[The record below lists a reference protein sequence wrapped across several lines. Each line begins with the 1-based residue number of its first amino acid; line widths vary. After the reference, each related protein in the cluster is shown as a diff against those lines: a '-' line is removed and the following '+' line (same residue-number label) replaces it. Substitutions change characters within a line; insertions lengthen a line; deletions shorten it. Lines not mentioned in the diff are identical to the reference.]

1 MAASPLPAPESAR
14 HSRRGRGLRLR
25 AHWGLSSGQT
35 IDAARTA
42 VRSACCLPELRVAN
56 RLRRL
61 CPPGTRFPSFPPF
74 PFGPGWRENPGACL
88 LAEKT
93 KGFPRGKQSARFAL
107 PCGPLTVCL
116 HLRGPHSAL
125 SLPPTPKQAVRTN
138 VRTACFWEPRMPVRG
153 HSTKFSCRLP
163 AALAEVSVAQTR
175 RGLILPL
182 FAQTGQNQNND
193 CDQIGERFENLLH
206 API

>member
-1 MAASPLPAPESAR
+1 MGYTLLPYVPPLHPLRIANRSNRAPHRAASPLPAPESAR
-14 HSRRGRGLRLR
+14 HS
-25 AHWGLSSGQT
+25 
-35 IDAARTA
+35 
-42 VRSACCLPELRVAN
+42 
-56 RLRRL
+56 
-61 CPPGTRFPSFPPF
+61 PPGQGFAPAGALGAFRSPPV

-88 LAEKT
+88 LAENT
-93 KGFPRGKQSARFAL
+93 KGFPRGKQSARCAL

-125 SLPPTPKQAVRTN
+125 SLPPIPKQAARTN

-153 HSTKFSCRLP
+153 HSTKSSCRLP

>member
-1 MAASPLPAPESAR
+1 MQA
-14 HSRRGRGLRLR
+14 G
-25 AHWGLSSGQT
+25 WLSSGQT

-61 CPPGTRFPSFPPF
+61 YPLDTRFPLFPPA
-74 PFGPGWRENPGACL
+74 PPSGSRRTNAGVCACGR
-88 LAEKT
+88 T
-93 KGFPRGKQSARFAL
+93 GGFPRGKQSARFAL

-153 HSTKFSCRLP
+153 HSTKSSCRLP

>member
-1 MAASPLPAPESAR
+1 MLAVQLYCARHCELPLSKMGNKGLFPGVAVPLAFFCTLFFRHRKKSVSAPWDGQSQSAPELAR
-14 HSRRGRGLRLR
+14 QAPPKGNFLRQ
-25 AHWGLSSGQT
+25 S
-35 IDAARTA
+35 
-42 VRSACCLPELRVAN
+42 CCLM
-56 RLRRL
+56 
-61 CPPGTRFPSFPPF
+61 
-74 PFGPGWRENPGACL
+74 L
-88 LAEKT
+88 LAG
-93 KGFPRGKQSARFAL
+93 GFPRGKQSARFAL

-125 SLPPTPKQAVRTN
+125 SLPPTPKPAVRTN
-138 VRTACFWEPRMPVRG
+138 VRTAWFWEPRMPVRG

-193 CDQIGERFENLLH
+193 RDQIGERFENLLH